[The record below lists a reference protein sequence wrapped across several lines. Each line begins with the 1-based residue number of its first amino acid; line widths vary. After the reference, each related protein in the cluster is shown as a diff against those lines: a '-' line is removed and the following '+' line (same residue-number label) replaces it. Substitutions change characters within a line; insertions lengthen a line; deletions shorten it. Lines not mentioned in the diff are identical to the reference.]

1 MNAQRPRLQPRR
13 HTTGAIAIVAIA
25 ALTISACGGDDD
37 DSASV
42 ATTVAA
48 DDAADSAADLPAG
61 SIGVTLVDVTAN
73 KMLLTPTA
81 TSAPAGTV
89 TFVVTNA
96 GNVEHEFVVLKTDMP
111 AADLVIDPATDRTS
125 EEAEGVENVGEI
137 GSLEKGETKTL
148 ELDLEPGH
156 YALICNLK
164 GHLRMG
170 MWSDF
175 EVT

>member
-1 MNAQRPRLQPRR
+1 MNARRPRL
-13 HTTGAIAIVAIA
+13 HTKGAFAIVALA
-25 ALTISACGGDDD
+25 ALTLSACGGDDD
-37 DSASV
+37 DAASTP

-48 DDAADSAADLPAG
+48 ATDAAAANAADLPAG
-61 SIGVTLVDVTAN
+61 SIGITLVDVTAN
-73 KMLLTPTA
+73 KMLLTPSA

-89 TFVVTNA
+89 TFVATNA
-96 GNVEHEFVVLKTDMP
+96 GNVEHEFVVLKTDIP

-137 GSLEKGETKTL
+137 GSIKKGETKTL